1 MEKHDIY
8 LSIFQRVFGHPTV
21 MQLKILTFHRI

>member
-8 LSIFQRVFGHPTV
+8 LSIFQRVFGHPRTRV
-21 MQLKILTFHRI
+21 TYDLPTF